1 MALGELENGM
11 KTVEQ
16 DAGRLEKLEKLEQVL
31 GEVCDLLEAYG
42 PFWYNEPLRDRV
54 RSALELGGPTK

>member
-1 MALGELENGM
+1 MALRELENGM
-11 KTVEQ
+11 KTVQQ
-16 DAGRLEKLEKLEQVL
+16 DAGRLEKLEQVL

-42 PFWYNEPLRDRV
+42 PVWYNEPLRDRV